1 MFEVYIHVPFC
12 YRRCGYCDFNTY
24 TAVDM
29 GGGASRGN
37 YANLAIGEMRL
48 VRAWQERHGIDEPA
62 ASTVF
67 FGGGTPTLLPAE
79 DLGRMLQAVRET
91 WGIQDGAEVTTEANP
106 DTVDERYLETL
117 AAAGFTRVSFGMQ
130 SAVPHVLKTLDR
142 THTPAN
148 VVAGVRAANKVG
160 LRSSVDLI
168 YGAPGES
175 MDDWRTSVETA
186 IELGVNHISAYALT
200 VEPTTKMGR
209 QIKAGQIAKPDDDDE
224 AAKYELADDLFSQA
238 GLQWYEI
245 SNWARPGYESRHNL
259 GYWRNVDW
267 AGIGPGAHSHYRT
280 SNVGAWQEHA
290 DGGARDVD
298 ENGFRK
304 TGLSQAGNDGPAM
317 GADSGTSLAG
327 VESYGVEAEIDDRTS
342 DGSHGDCIRQNKRS
356 HDIAGE
362 DESSDI
368 GTPSSG
374 NVSGVAGSGLG
385 DCVDNE
391 TGGRSDDNQF
401 GIRAWDIAHPRKWAE
416 AMAAGAVPWAG
427 SEAITHGEN
436 LEETVMLG
444 LRLHEGLD
452 ISRVEQA
459 SGRAVDG
466 ARLAGIERDGLIEIR
481 DGGRIVPTRQ
491 GRLLNDT
498 VIAEV
503 LDICGW

>member
-29 GGGASRGN
+29 GSGASRGN
-37 YANLAIGEMRL
+37 YANLAIGEMKL
-48 VRAWQERHGIDEPA
+48 VRAWQERHGIDEPGA
-62 ASTVF
+62 ATVF

-79 DLGRMLQAVRET
+79 DLGRMLGAVNDI
-91 WGIQDGAEVTTEANP
+91 WGIEDGAEITTEANP

-117 AAAGFTRVSFGMQ
+117 AAAGFTRISFGMQ

-148 VVAGVRAANKVG
+148 VVAGVKAANKVG

-175 MDDWRTSVETA
+175 MDDWRVSVETA

-224 AAKYELADDLFSQA
+224 AAKYELADDLFAQA
-238 GLQWYEI
+238 GLKWYEI

-280 SNVGAWQEHA
+280 SSVGAWREHA

-298 ENGFRK
+298 EGGFRK
-304 TGLSQAGNDGPAM
+304 TVVASTGNDEAHTKMDFTGLSQ
-317 GADSGTSLAG
+317 
-327 VESYGVEAEIDDRTS
+327 VEQGDE
-342 DGSHGDCIRQNKRS
+342 GS
-356 HDIAGE
+356 
-362 DESSDI
+362 
-368 GTPSSG
+368 T
-374 NVSGVAGSGLG
+374 SGVG
-385 DCVDNE
+385 N
-391 TGGRSDDNQF
+391 GGQSDDNQF

-416 AMAAGAVPWAG
+416 AMHAGCVPWAG
-427 SEAITHGEN
+427 SEAITHEEN

-452 ISRVEQA
+452 ISRVDQA
-459 SGRAVDG
+459 SGHTVDRS
-466 ARLAGIERDGLIEIR
+466 RLEGIERAGLIEIL
-481 DGGRIVPTRQ
+481 DGNRIVPTRK

>member
-37 YANLAIGEMRL
+37 YANLAIDEMSL
-48 VRAWQERHGIDEPA
+48 VKEWQERHGINEPA
-62 ASTVF
+62 VSTVF
-67 FGGGTPTLLPAE
+67 FGGGTPTLLPAQ
-79 DLGRMLQAVRET
+79 DLGRMLQAVKET
-91 WGIQDGAEVTTEANP
+91 WGIENSAEITTEANP

-117 AAAGFTRVSFGMQ
+117 AAAGFTRISFGMQ

-148 VVAGVRAANKVG
+148 VTAGVKAANEVG

-175 MDDWRTSVETA
+175 MDDWRKSVETA
-186 IELGVNHISAYALT
+186 IELEVNHISAYALT
-200 VEPTTKMGR
+200 VEPITKMGR
-209 QIKAGQIAKPDDDDE
+209 QIKAGTIAKPDDDDE
-224 AAKYELADDLFSQA
+224 ATKYEIADELFKQA
-238 GLQWYEI
+238 GLEWYEI

-290 DGGARDVD
+290 AFGARDMSED
-298 ENGFRK
+298 GFRK
-304 TGLSQAGNDGPAM
+304 TDTPQI
-317 GADSGTSLAG
+317 
-327 VESYGVEAEIDDRTS
+327 E
-342 DGSHGDCIRQNKRS
+342 
-356 HDIAGE
+356 HDV
-362 DESSDI
+362 
-368 GTPSSG
+368 SG
-374 NVSGVAGSGLG
+374 NQAELDAEKSMQ
-385 DCVDNE
+385 
-391 TGGRSDDNQF
+391 SDANQF
-401 GIRAWDIAHPRKWAE
+401 GVRAWDIKHPRKWAE
-416 AMAAGAVPWAG
+416 ELHTVSVPWEG
-427 SEAITHGEN
+427 SEAITHEEN

-444 LRLHEGLD
+444 LRLREGLD
-452 ISRVEQA
+452 ISRIEQA
-459 SGRAVDG
+459 SGCAVNR
-466 ARLAGIERDGLIEIR
+466 ARLQAIEQSGLIEIHN
-481 DGGRIVPTRQ
+481 DNRIVPTLR

-498 VIAEV
+498 VIEQV

>member
-1 MFEVYIHVPFC
+1 MFEVYVHVPFC

-37 YANLAIGEMRL
+37 YANLAADEIGL
-48 VRAWQERHGIDEPA
+48 VKEWQDRHGIDEPA

-67 FGGGTPTLLPAE
+67 FGGGTPTLLPAI
-79 DLGRMLQAVRET
+79 DLGRMLHAVQET
-91 WGIQDGAEVTTEANP
+91 WGIDDGAEITTEANP

-117 AAAGFTRVSFGMQ
+117 AQAGFTRISFGMQ

-148 VVAGVRAANKVG
+148 VTAGVKAANKVG

-175 MDDWRTSVETA
+175 MEDWRKSVETA
-186 IELGVNHISAYALT
+186 IELGINHISAYALT

-209 QIKAGQIAKPDDDDE
+209 QIKSGTIAKPDDDDE
-224 AAKYELADDLFSQA
+224 AAKYEIADELFAQA

-267 AGIGPGAHSHYRT
+267 TGIGSGAHSHYRT

-290 DGGARDVD
+290 VSGARDID
-298 ENGFRK
+298 EDGFRK
-304 TGLSQAGNDGPAM
+304 TDTVQTKSNTKEDQRDLPNAVVNELTYQGKAEANGSGTNLVPRKPTIPDDAGNQGDNAHF
-317 GADSGTSLAG
+317 
-327 VESYGVEAEIDDRTS
+327 ESENSIKS
-342 DGSHGDCIRQNKRS
+342 D
-356 HDIAGE
+356 A
-362 DESSDI
+362 
-368 GTPSSG
+368 
-374 NVSGVAGSGLG
+374 
-385 DCVDNE
+385 
-391 TGGRSDDNQF
+391 NQF
-401 GIRAWDIAHPRKWAE
+401 GVRAWDIAHPRKWAE
-416 AMAAGAVPWAG
+416 AMHAGNVPWQG
-427 SEAITHGEN
+427 SEAITHEEN

-444 LRLHEGLD
+444 LRLREGLD
-452 ISRVEQA
+452 ISRIDQA
-459 SGRAVDG
+459 SGHVVDR
-466 ARLAGIERDGLIEIR
+466 ARLKEIERSGLIEIHQ
-481 DGGRIVPTRQ
+481 DDRIVPTLR

-498 VIAEV
+498 VIEQV

>member
-37 YANLAIGEMRL
+37 YANLAIDEMRL
-48 VRAWQERHGIDEPA
+48 VKAWQERHGIDEPA

-67 FGGGTPTLLPAE
+67 FGGGTPTLLPAV
-79 DLGRMLQAVRET
+79 DLGRMLHAVKDV
-91 WGIQDGAEVTTEANP
+91 WGIEADAEITTEANP

-117 AAAGFTRVSFGMQ
+117 AEAGFTRISFGMQ

-148 VVAGVRAANKVG
+148 VTAGVEAANKVG

-209 QIKAGQIAKPDDDDE
+209 QIKAGTIAKPDDDDE
-224 AAKYELADDLFSQA
+224 AAKYEIADDLLKQA
-238 GLQWYEI
+238 GLKWYEI
-245 SNWARPGYESRHNL
+245 SNWSRPGYESRHNL

-280 SNVGAWQEHA
+280 SDVGAWQEHA
-290 DGGARDVD
+290 VSGARDTD
-298 ENGFRK
+298 EDGFRK
-304 TGLSQAGNDGPAM
+304 TDAVTSGGDSDMVPQIDVDQHND
-317 GADSGTSLAG
+317 DKRFKVNDTQ
-327 VESYGVEAEIDDRTS
+327 S
-342 DGSHGDCIRQNKRS
+342 DAS
-356 HDIAGE
+356 
-362 DESSDI
+362 
-368 GTPSSG
+368 
-374 NVSGVAGSGLG
+374 
-385 DCVDNE
+385 
-391 TGGRSDDNQF
+391 QF
-401 GIRAWDIAHPRKWAE
+401 GVRAWDIAHPRKWAE
-416 AMAAGAVPWAG
+416 AMHAGSVPWQG
-427 SEAITHGEN
+427 SEAITHEEN

-444 LRLHEGLD
+444 LRLREGLD
-452 ISRVEQA
+452 ISRIEQA
-459 SGRAVDG
+459 SGRVVD
-466 ARLAGIERDGLIEIR
+466 RVKLNEIKQSGLIEINKEN
-481 DGGRIVPTRQ
+481 RIVPTLK

-498 VIAEV
+498 VIEQI

>member
-29 GGGASRGN
+29 GGGASRSN
-37 YANLAIGEMRL
+37 YANLAIDEMRL
-48 VRAWQERHGIDEPA
+48 VKAWQERHGIDEPE

-79 DLGRMLQAVRET
+79 DLGRMLHAVKET
-91 WGIQDGAEVTTEANP
+91 WGIETGAEITSEANP

-117 AAAGFTRVSFGMQ
+117 AQAGFTRISFGMQ

-148 VVAGVRAANKVG
+148 VTAGIKAANNVG

-175 MDDWRTSVETA
+175 MDDWRKSVETA

-209 QIKAGQIAKPDDDDE
+209 QIKAGTIAKPDDDDE
-224 AAKYELADDLFSQA
+224 AAKYEIADDLFKQS

-280 SNVGAWQEHA
+280 SNVGAWQKHA
-290 DGGARDVD
+290 VSGARDID
-298 ENGFRK
+298 EDGFRK
-304 TGLSQAGNDGPAM
+304 TDSASSGGNKTNGEVNVDGR
-317 GADSGTSLAG
+317 SGTKQRRG
-327 VESYGVEAEIDDRTS
+327 
-342 DGSHGDCIRQNKRS
+342 DGQL
-356 HDIAGE
+356 
-362 DESSDI
+362 
-368 GTPSSG
+368 
-374 NVSGVAGSGLG
+374 NVS
-385 DCVDNE
+385 
-391 TGGRSDDNQF
+391 DDVQFDAAQF
-401 GIRAWDIAHPRKWAE
+401 GVRAWDIAHPRKWAE
-416 AMAAGAVPWAG
+416 AMHAGNVPWQG
-427 SEAITHGEN
+427 SEAITHEEN

-444 LRLHEGLD
+444 LRLREGLD
-452 ISRVEQA
+452 ISRIEQA
-459 SGRAVDG
+459 SGRVVDRG
-466 ARLAGIERDGLIEIR
+466 KLNEIKQSGLIEIHE
-481 DGGRIVPTRQ
+481 DNRIVPTLK

-498 VIAEV
+498 VIEQV